1 MKNKVIKALIILVLI
16 FPIVVSART
25 IKKIEL
31 VKCIDGDTA
40 IFKIGN
46 EKEKVRFLA
55 INTPEYNE
63 EKKEYYGKEASE
75 YTCKKL
81 TNAKKIEIEY
91 DKKSDKRDRYGRV
104 LGWIF
109 VDDTLLQESLVKN
122 GYAEIKYVYDNY
134 SYVEILEKREKQA
147 KKKELGIW
155 SGNKEKKELKEEKNG
170 IFNYFKDIFKKIRK
184 KILEK

>member
-1 MKNKVIKALIILVLI
+1 MKNKVIKTLIILVVI
-16 FPIVVSART
+16 FPIVVSARE
-25 IKKIEL
+25 IEKIEL

-40 IFKIGN
+40 IFKIRK

-63 EKKEYYGKEASE
+63 EKEEYYGEEASK
-75 YTCKKL
+75 YTCKRL

-109 VDDTLLQESLVKN
+109 VDDVLLQESLVKK

-134 SYVEILEKREKQA
+134 SYVEILEKRERQA
-147 KKKELGIW
+147 KKKEIGIW
-155 SGNKEKKELKEEKNG
+155 SSNKEKESPKEKKNG
-170 IFNYFKDIFKKIRK
+170 ILNYFKDIFKKIRK